1 MAVST
6 QPNNMTV
13 VSTST
18 PMASDS
24 QPEGSVLDQSFV
36 ADRAI
41 FWGRFTN
48 FVRLGIG
55 AVILV
60 LLFLLF
66 FVYL

>member
-1 MAVST
+1 MSTAIRPDGMPVAPPQPAQAVHT
-6 QPNNMTV
+6 
-13 VSTST
+13 
-18 PMASDS
+18 
-24 QPEGSVLDQSFV
+24 EGTLLDQSFV

-48 FVRLGIG
+48 FIKLGIG

-66 FVYL
+66 VVYL